1 MDNISRVKI
10 NFKGEN
16 IPYGTIPYGKDSLVL
31 LLSVDRKQ
39 NNRGMIKKLFPDQLC
54 HT

>member
-16 IPYGTIPYGKDSLVL
+16 IPYGTIPYGKDSLIL
-31 LLSVDRKQ
+31 LLSVDILTESKT
-39 NNRGMIKKLFPDQLC
+39 IEE
-54 HT
+54 